1 MKKIWVQADPWNKNM
16 VTRALEC
23 GADAVIVP
31 KGYTPKVK
39 KLGVI
44 PTISEDGDIK
54 LGEDVLILNV
64 RGKEDEEKAA
74 VLPRDKQL
82 ILRMIDW
89 TIIPLEN
96 LIAQRSGLFV
106 EVTDSAMAKTA
117 VQILEKGVD
126 GVVLHT
132 HDLNEVRKTV
142 DVIHG
147 FLPKLEMEAAK
158 IVETKL
164 LGMGDR
170 VCIDTCSQMTQGQGM
185 LIGNASDAFF
195 LVQSESEDNPYVA
208 ARPFRVNAGPVHA
221 YILNPEGKTQY
232 LSELGTG
239 DDVMVVDH
247 EGNTQIANIGRC
259 KIERR
264 PLMLVTAEVDG
275 RRITTILQNA
285 ETIRLVRRGGKSVS
299 VASLKPGAEVLV
311 HREAGGRHFG
321 MKIEETLK
329 EK

>member
-1 MKKIWVQADPWNKNM
+1 MKKIWVQADPWNKDI
-16 VTRALEC
+16 VIRALEC
-23 GADAVIVP
+23 GADAVVVP
-31 KGYTPKVK
+31 KGHTSKVK
-39 KLGVI
+39 ELGLI
-44 PTISEDGDIK
+44 PTVAEDGDIA
-54 LGEDVLILNV
+54 LGEEVFRFEV
-64 RGKEDEEKAA
+64 KGKEDEQKAA
-74 VLPRDKQL
+74 SFPKDKTL
-82 ILRMIDW
+82 ILRMKDW

-106 EVTDSAMAKTA
+106 EVKNSKMAETA

-126 GVVLHT
+126 GVVLRT
-132 HDLNEVRKTV
+132 EDLNEVRKTV

-147 FLPKLEMEAAK
+147 ILPKLDMEAAK
-158 IVETKL
+158 IIETKI

-170 VCIDTCSQMTQGQGM
+170 VCIDTCSQMKQGQGM

-195 LVQSESEDNPYVA
+195 LVQSESEENPYVA

-221 YILNPEGKTQY
+221 YMLGLDGRTKY

-239 DDVMVVDH
+239 ESVMIVDS
-247 EGNTQIANIGRC
+247 EGATQTANIGRC

-264 PLMLVTAEVDG
+264 PLILIVAEAGDKKVS
-275 RRITTILQNA
+275 TILQNA
-285 ETIRLVRRGGKSVS
+285 ETIRLVQPGGKSVS
-299 VASLKPGAEVLV
+299 VTSLEPGTDVLV

-321 MKIEETLK
+321 MKIEETLE